1 MGGARG
7 QLEFTSPLQRQRHRA
22 HLGHLTRSESADKW
36 RTTTDSRI
44 RHHPRPGNRGK
55 FHRRE
60 SATPAPRSADA
71 RSYTRRVN
79 ARPVG
84 IVIEEV
90 EDDLSL
96 VRRAFDEVLRPSFE
110 SDELPGLETVLD
122 GLEAADQIFCIAKDG
137 PALVGAA
144 VADRAGPGEV
154 ALLSY
159 LAVRPGHRGQG
170 TGSALLRHVLD
181 VWTAAD
187 IALGLG
193 EIHDPRCHQET
204 ESERPIDRLRFYQRH
219 GAGLLIPWTQ
229 PALSSSTARVPG
241 MLLIA
246 FPVLDL
252 RVGSACSAGLL
263 RSWTNDYFLECE
275 GKSPISADHP
285 LGPVTNDSDEIPVL
299 PLGDYTSVEPSVA

>member
-1 MGGARG
+1 MQR
-7 QLEFTSPLQRQRHRA
+7 PLPTHRVRHA
-22 HLGHLTRSESADKW
+22 LG
-36 RTTTDSRI
+36 
-44 RHHPRPGNRGK
+44 
-55 FHRRE
+55 
-60 SATPAPRSADA
+60 
-71 RSYTRRVN
+71 SYTWRVN

-90 EDDLSL
+90 ENDLSL

-122 GLEAADQIFCIAKDG
+122 GLEAADQIFCIARNG
-137 PALVGAA
+137 PTLVGAA

-159 LAVRPGHRGQG
+159 LAVRPDRRGQG
-170 TGSALLRHVLD
+170 TGSTLLRHVLD
-181 VWTAAD
+181 VWTAAG

-204 ESERPIDRLRFYQRH
+204 ERERPIERLRFYERH

-229 PALSSSTARVPG
+229 PALSSWTARVPG

-246 FPVLDL
+246 FPVGAL
-252 RVGSACSAGLL
+252 RVGSTSSAGLL
-263 RSWTNDYFLECE
+263 RNWINDYFLACE
-275 GKSPISADHP
+275 GTSPISDDHP
-285 LGPVTNDSDEIPVL
+285 LGRVATDSDEIPVL